1 MTKKKETLRNWEELR
16 DELLL
21 DPATKAEYEK
31 LEPEFAIIREIM
43 KYRIE
48 HDITQK
54 ELAQLVGTKQSNIS
68 RFENGNSNPSLKF
81 LKKIAEGLG
90 KKLVLCLE

>member
-1 MTKKKETLRNWEELR
+1 MTKKKKESNSWEDLR

-21 DPATKAEYEK
+21 DAETKEEYEK

-43 KYRIE
+43 KYRIDN
-48 HDITQK
+48 DITQK
-54 ELAQLVGTKQSNIS
+54 ELAELVGTKQSNIS
-68 RFENGNSNPSLKF
+68 RFENGNYNPSLKF

-90 KKLVLCLE
+90 KKLVVCLE

>member
-1 MTKKKETLRNWEELR
+1 MTKKKKESNDWENLR

-21 DPATKAEYEK
+21 DAETKEEYER

-43 KYRIE
+43 KYRIDN
-48 HDITQK
+48 DITQK
-54 ELAQLVGTKQSNIS
+54 ELAELVGTKQSNIS
-68 RFENGNSNPSLKF
+68 RFENGNYNPSLKF

-90 KKLVLCLE
+90 KKLVVCLE